1 MGHSKALVAGAL
13 VLGGVLAACGSS
25 SSPSPS
31 AGAGSGTGPPRDAT
45 QATFCKTL
53 TDISSDQAPSEI
65 ADRLNAVG
73 TPSSISTTAR
83 AGFEVLVEHV
93 RVLPDNPNNSDLTS
107 LVKGLKASDRT
118 DVLAFWTYFGNTCEP
133 SPSASP
139 S

>member
-13 VLGGVLAACGSS
+13 VLAGALSACGSTS
-25 SSPSPS
+25 SSSPS
-31 AGAGSGTGPPRDAT
+31 AGAGSGTGPPRDAA
-45 QATFCKTL
+45 QAAFCKTL
-53 TDISSDQAPSEI
+53 TDINSDLDPTEI

-73 TPSSISTTAR
+73 TPSGITPTAR

-93 RVLPDNPNNSDLTS
+93 RVLPDNPDNSDLTS

-118 DVLAFWTYFGNTCEP
+118 DVMAFWTYFGNTCEP